1 MELSILWFFI
11 VGVLL
16 VGYFVLDGFDFG
28 VGMAL
33 PFLGKDNTDRRVV
46 INTIGPVWDLN
57 ETWLIVAGACLF
69 AAFPEWYAT
78 MFSGFYLA
86 LLLILVALIL
96 RGVSFEYRHQGK
108 GTEWTR
114 WFDQFIFWG
123 SLLPPLLWGTAF
135 ANLIQGVPIRP
146 LETGG
151 WIYEGTL
158 LTLLNPYALLGGL
171 TLTLLCFTHGL
182 VFIALKTEGDIRVRA
197 RALAT
202 KVGLGTVVV
211 AAAFLLWTVVQ
222 HLDSPTGGL
231 VILLSVLAALA
242 LVGGILSNVAGREG
256 WAFVGNTL
264 TITFA
269 LLAIFMALFPNLMI
283 SSIDPAFSMTIQ
295 GGASSQKT
303 LELMTWV
310 AVFTMPLVLAYQAWT
325 YWVFRKRVS
334 RAHIP
339 ADAPEGDAE
348 ATAPAAAV

>member
-1 MELSILWFFI
+1 MDLTTIWFLI

-16 VGYFVLDGFDFG
+16 IGYFVLDGFDFG

-33 PFLGKDNTDRRVV
+33 PVLGKDNVDRRVI

-86 LLLILVALIL
+86 LLLILLALIL

-108 GTEWTR
+108 GKQWTR

-123 SLLPPLLWGTAF
+123 SVLPPLLWGTAF
-135 ANLIQGVPIRP
+135 ANLIQGLPIEP

-151 WIYEGTL
+151 WIYTGTL
-158 LTLLNPYALLGGL
+158 LTLLNPYGLLGGI

-182 VFIALKTEGDIRVRA
+182 VFIALKTTEDMRERA

-202 KVGLGTVVV
+202 KVGVVTVVV
-211 AAAFLLWTVVQ
+211 AALFLIWTVAQ
-222 HLDSPTGGL
+222 HLGDSNVALIVLFAG
-231 VILLSVLAALA
+231 LAALA
-242 LVGGILSNVAGREG
+242 LVAGIVLNLRGREG
-256 WAFVGNTL
+256 WAFTANTL
-264 TITFA
+264 TIACA
-269 LLAIFMALFPNLMI
+269 LLSIFMALFPNLMI
-283 SSIDPAFSMTIQ
+283 SSTDPAFSMSIE
-295 GGASSQKT
+295 GAASSQKT

-310 AVFTMPLVLAYQAWT
+310 AVFTLPLVLAYQAWT

-334 RAHIP
+334 REQIP
-339 ADAPEGDAE
+339 ADDADSPKE
-348 ATAPAAAV
+348 QVSAA

>member
-1 MELSILWFFI
+1 MDLSIVWFLI

-16 VGYFVLDGFDFG
+16 IGYFVLDGFDFG

-33 PFLGKDNTDRRVV
+33 PFLGKDNVDRRVI

-108 GTEWTR
+108 GVEWTR

-135 ANLIQGVPIRP
+135 ANLVQGLPIVP

-158 LTLLNPYALLGGL
+158 LTLLNPYGLLGGL
-171 TLTLLCFTHGL
+171 TVTLLCFTHGL
-182 VFIALKTEGDIRVRA
+182 VFIALKTVGDIRVRA

-202 KVGLGTVVV
+202 KVGLVTLV
-211 AAAFLLWTVVQ
+211 AAAGFLVWTV
-222 HLDSPTGGL
+222 LLRIDDPNLIL
-231 VILLSVLAALA
+231 VVVMAALA
-242 LVGGILSNVAGREG
+242 AVSLVAGILFNLKGREG
-256 WAFVGNTL
+256 WAFTFNAL
-264 TITFA
+264 TIAFA
-269 LLAIFMALFPNLMI
+269 LLTIFMALFPYLMI
-283 SSIDPAFSMTIQ
+283 SNIDAAFSMSIEAA
-295 GGASSQKT
+295 ASTEKT
-303 LELMTWV
+303 LVLMTWM
-310 AVFTMPLVLAYQAWT
+310 AAFTMPLVLAYQGWT
-325 YWVFRKRVS
+325 YWIFRKRLS
-334 RAHIP
+334 REHIP
-339 ADAPEGDAE
+339 ADEQE
-348 ATAPAAAV
+348 MIAA

>member
-1 MELSILWFFI
+1 MDLAIVWFLI

-16 VGYFVLDGFDFG
+16 IGYFVLDGFDFG

-33 PFLGKDNTDRRVV
+33 PFLGKDSTDRRLI

-108 GTEWTR
+108 GEKWTR

-135 ANLIQGVPIRP
+135 ANLIQGLPIRP

-158 LTLLNPYALLGGL
+158 LTLLNPYGLLGGI

-182 VFIALKTEGDIRVRA
+182 VFIVLKTTDGMRDRA
-197 RALAT
+197 RSLAT
-202 KVGLGTVVV
+202 KVGIVTVIV
-211 AAAFLLWTVVQ
+211 AAAFLTWTVVQ
-222 HLDSPTGGL
+222 HLGDSNA
-231 VILLSVLAALA
+231 VAVLLLAAFAAVA
-242 LVGGILSNVAGREG
+242 LIAALLCNLRGKEG
-256 WAFVGNTL
+256 WAFTFNSF
-264 TITFA
+264 TIALA
-269 LLAIFMALFPNLMI
+269 LLTIFMALFPNLMI
-283 SSIDPAFSMTIQ
+283 SNLDPAFSMSVEA
-295 GGASSQKT
+295 GASSRMT

-310 AVFTMPLVLAYQAWT
+310 AVFTLPLVLAYQAWT
-325 YWVFRKRVS
+325 YWVFRRRLS
-334 RAHIP
+334 RSDIP
-339 ADAPEGDAE
+339 AEQETVSSP
-348 ATAPAAAV
+348 